1 MTLGYPQGKAQID
14 SKAGGLALTVRNALR
29 DIVAFKA
36 FLDGKTDAQ
45 LMDVSIG
52 YTQQEVN
59 DLRAA
64 FTDLKKLSDIANA
77 QATQPAASNFFF
89 NAVKLYGVE

>member
-1 MTLGYPQGKAQID
+1 MTLGYAQGKLQVD
-14 SKAGGLALTVRNALR
+14 SKAGALALTLRNTFR
-29 DIVAFKA
+29 DVVQFKA
-36 FLDGKTDAQ
+36 FLDSKTDTD
-45 LMDVSIG
+45 LTNLG
-52 YTQQEVN
+52 YTAQEVT

-64 FTDLKKLSDIANA
+64 FIDLKKLSDIANG

>member
-14 SKAGGLALTVRNALR
+14 SKAGALALTVRNTLR
-29 DIVAFKA
+29 DIAAFKT
-36 FLDGKTDAQ
+36 FLDGKTDQ
-45 LMDVSIG
+45 NLLDLT
-52 YTQQEVN
+52 YTQTEIN

-64 FTDLKKLSDIANA
+64 VTDLNKLGLIANA

>member
-1 MTLGYPQGKAQID
+1 MTLGYAQGKAQID
-14 SKAGGLALTVRNALR
+14 SKAGALVLTVRNTFR
-29 DIVAFKA
+29 DVVTFKA
-36 FLDGKTDAQ
+36 FLDSKTDTE
-45 LMDVSIG
+45 LTGLG
-52 YTQQEVN
+52 YTTQEVS

-64 FTDLKKLSDIANA
+64 FIDMKKLSDIANA